1 MFSSRL
7 INTTIGMLAAVVIA
21 VFAAPH
27 LAELWNQNVRGMDC
41 ANFVGLLFFFLL
53 FIGLRTKRK

>member
-21 VFAAPH
+21 VLAAPH
-27 LAELWNQNVRGMDC
+27 LAEWWNRNVRGMDC
-41 ANFVGLLFFFLL
+41 VSFVGLLFFFFL
-53 FIGLRTKRK
+53 FIGLRTKPK